1 MTTPSRTVT
10 VLALIQVAI
19 VFGGFLI
26 TRAFVRLVEETG
38 EWALK
43 YFSPISLL
51 TSSYGLCLLIVPI
64 TWVLLFSL
72 RSEGAPQNRF
82 GFGTVSIGILITF
95 LLLVF
100 FSSAFLMAVQDATTM
115 RGPLEPMD

>member
-1 MTTPSRTVT
+1 MTTPSRRVT

-72 RSEGAPQNRF
+72 RSESAPQSRF
-82 GFGTVSIGILITF
+82 DFGTVRFGILITF

>member
-51 TSSYGLCLLIVPI
+51 TSSYGLWLLIVPI

-82 GFGTVSIGILITF
+82 DFGTVSIGILITF
-95 LLLVF
+95 LLLVV
-100 FSSAFLMAVQDATTM
+100 FSCAFLMAVQDATTM